1 MNISIGTLLSK
12 NQTMTGTLKCQC
24 GQVIL
29 RISDTNPRMKLEC
42 GCCDCRQALSWA
54 QIQGGPK
61 LPSHRPIEA
70 IYFGNDIII
79 ESGKEN
85 LQWYKLRKEGNSIRW
100 VARCCFT
107 TMVVHHPAYMNRIF
121 ATFSD
126 AVEYGG
132 DIPKNIDSI
141 CRIQMK
147 GYPKDMIKSLTPFSN
162 GGGKIDIKAAEKNS
176 EVLNVYGKFEDEK
189 GLAKAFANATF
200 FDLHEVES
208 KIGKTTKDY
217 IDEVENDIIVLGLKE
232 F

>member
-1 MNISIGTLLSK
+1 
-12 NQTMTGTLKCQC
+12 MTGTLHCQC
-24 GQVIL
+24 GLVTL
-29 RISDTNPRMKLEC
+29 RIGDTNPRMRLEC

-70 IYFGNDIII
+70 IYFGNDLLV

-85 LQWYKLRKEGNSIRW
+85 LQWYKLREGGSSIRW

-107 TMVVHHPAYMNRIF
+107 TMVVYHPFYMDKIF

-126 AVEYGG
+126 VIRYGEDISTNVE
-132 DIPKNIDSI
+132 SV

-147 GYPKDMIKSLTPFSN
+147 DYPKDMVKYLTSFKNSGEP
-162 GGGKIDIKAAEKNS
+162 IDIKAAE
-176 EVLNVYGKFEDEK
+176 EDREILNVYGKFNNEK
-189 GLAKAFANATF
+189 GMIEAFTSGTF
-200 FDLHEVES
+200 FDLSEVQC
-208 KIGKTTKDY
+208 KIGKTTKEY
-217 IDEVENDIIVLGLKE
+217 INEVENNVIVLGLKK